1 MAHGKW
7 KILIAGGGTGGHLFP
22 AIAVAE
28 EISSRFPET
37 EITFVGTSRGL
48 ESRIIPHTMWNLV
61 LMNVQSFK
69 GLGWARKLKSV
80 FAMPAA
86 VIKSFSILHK
96 LKPDLVISVG
106 GYAAGPITLA
116 AAMVGV
122 PTVAMEQN
130 AIAGITTR
138 ILGKF
143 VKKVFV
149 TFSESLKYFPRGK
162 AVVAGNPVRKK
173 IREVV
178 AHGQLKKHGFTI
190 LIFGGSQGAKTINEK
205 MVEALPHLADV
216 SEDIR
221 VIHQIGRLEDLEKY
235 SAAYRARGFKAEVY
249 HFIEDMGK
257 AYSQSDLVICR
268 AGATSVAEL
277 TVAAKPA
284 ILIPYPFAA
293 DNHQEANAR
302 ALVENGAAIMVRD
315 RDLTGEDL
323 ATIIKSVFDEPL
335 KMASMS
341 EAMRSLGKPDAA
353 KMIVDECVKLVEPV

>member
-1 MAHGKW
+1 
-7 KILIAGGGTGGHLFP
+7 
-22 AIAVAE
+22 
-28 EISSRFPET
+28 
-37 EITFVGTSRGL
+37 
-48 ESRIIPHTMWNLV
+48 MWNLAI
-61 LMNVQSFK
+61 MNVQSFK
-69 GLGWARKLKSV
+69 GLGFIRKLKSV
-80 FAMPAA
+80 FSMPSA
-86 VIKSFSILHK
+86 IIQSFIMLHK
-96 LKPDLVISVG
+96 TKPDMVISVG
-106 GYAAGPITLA
+106 GYVAGPITFVA
-116 AAMVGV
+116 AVFGI

-149 TFSESLKYFPRGK
+149 TFPESLKYFSK
-162 AVVAGNPVRKK
+162 NKVVVVGNPVRKK

-178 AHGQLKKHGFTI
+178 EHGQQKKHGFTI

-205 MVEALPHLADV
+205 MIEALPHLADI
-216 SEDIR
+216 SEDVKI
-221 VIHQIGRLEDLEKY
+221 IHQVGRLEDIERY

-293 DNHQEANAR
+293 DNHQEANAL

-315 RDLTGEDL
+315 KELTGEDL
-323 ATIIKSVFDEPL
+323 AAIIKSIFDDPL
-335 KMASMS
+335 KLTSMS
-341 EAMRSLGKPDAA
+341 EEMRRLGKPDAA
-353 KMIVDECVKLVEPV
+353 KTIVDECVKLVKPV